1 MDEKTTPTGQ
11 QTSIERKA
19 DVKFF
24 DPSRW
29 AQVEDLSSSGSVIQ
43 TQMLAEMI
51 EKKIKDNLGV
61 EFKVGIWDETDL
73 ARKIQDG
80 WEVVT
85 PEHWAE
91 FEEWNKVTAARHG
104 LQLVDGGLLMPNH
117 GWICILPKDLAF
129 RLWMSRQKRIQA
141 GLTATLGSALDAAD
155 PEAKAEG
162 KIKVTFSRAG
172 QKDSEVAKMMTE
184 QPEPTE

>member
-51 EKKIKDNLGV
+51 EKKIKDALGV
-61 EFKVGIWDETDL
+61 EFKVGIWDEGSVRSSHQEL
-73 ARKIQDG
+73 NGR
-80 WEVVT
+80 VT
-85 PEHWAE
+85 
-91 FEEWNKVTAARHG
+91 
-104 LQLVDGGLLMPNH
+104 L
-117 GWICILPKDLAF
+117 
-129 RLWMSRQKRIQA
+129 
-141 GLTATLGSALDAAD
+141 
-155 PEAKAEG
+155 
-162 KIKVTFSRAG
+162 
-172 QKDSEVAKMMTE
+172 KDSSAQLSDHSTHVAGTIADSLHVHRLRCPP
-184 QPEPTE
+184 Q